1 MHGHVWSS
9 DQIDE
14 LRRLWAGGATA
25 EAIGEHLGG
34 LSRSAV
40 LGKIFRLRLDQDRP
54 DSAPTTDAVA
64 HAAKPVR
71 RRRSPRRKTPPP
83 RPVVKT
89 RLGVLDLEN
98 CHCRWPI
105 GRPGAGRVFFF
116 CAKPEAD
123 VSRGIPYCP
132 QHMRRAYD
140 VLPGTAI
147 DKAVGRSKPDPVVS
161 TGSAGV
167 AVLRKT

>member
-14 LRRLWAGGATA
+14 LRRLWAGGVTA

-40 LGKIFRLRLDQDRP
+40 LGKIFRLRLDQARSDT
-54 DSAPTTDAVA
+54 APTTDADGR
-64 HAAKPVR
+64 AAKPAR
-71 RRRSPRRKTPPP
+71 RRRSPRRKKPAPP
-83 RPVVKT
+83 PVVKT

-132 QHMRRAYD
+132 EHMRRAYD
-140 VLPGTAI
+140 VLPGTAAN
-147 DKAVGRSKPDPVVS
+147 KEVCRSKSDPVVS

-167 AVLRKT
+167 AALRKT